1 MNISVNSF
9 ILFLEFED
17 KILVWLYQLFFF
29 ISSYNDV
36 CGKCMHTIRETLP
49 AFFFFFLQIGKTIYK
64 SSVSLSPYHI
74 VGESD
79 SV

>member
-1 MNISVNSF
+1 
-9 ILFLEFED
+9 
-17 KILVWLYQLFFF
+17 
-29 ISSYNDV
+29 
-36 CGKCMHTIRETLP
+36 MHAHHKGDTSRF
-49 AFFFFFLQIGKTIYK
+49 FFFFFLQIGKTIYK

>member
-1 MNISVNSF
+1 
-9 ILFLEFED
+9 
-17 KILVWLYQLFFF
+17 
-29 ISSYNDV
+29 
-36 CGKCMHTIRETLP
+36 MHAIRETLP
-49 AFFFFFLQIGKTIYK
+49 VFFFFLQIGKTIYK